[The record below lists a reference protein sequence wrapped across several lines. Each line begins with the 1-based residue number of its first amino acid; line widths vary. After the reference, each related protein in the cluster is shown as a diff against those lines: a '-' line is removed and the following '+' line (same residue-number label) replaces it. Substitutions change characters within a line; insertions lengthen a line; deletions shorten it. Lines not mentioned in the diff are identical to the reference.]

1 MGNQLT
7 TESVTLTPQDS
18 QEKQKKEQDQKRWHI
33 NNINGQSKI
42 EIVYDRNDKQ
52 QEYKE
57 VIYRCCS
64 KNDVKN
70 IHWKFHSP
78 NQTIPIFMRG
88 KRINLQP
95 LIKESIIITKHD
107 SQEKQKKEQDQK
119 PEEISVG
126 RDNQNKMKELSKQFP
141 SPNQTIP
148 NNVFQNLHRKPSS
161 NPTIPKILQWR
172 RVHLQ
177 SVKTMIK
184 QYKTESIANHN

>member
-88 KRINLQP
+88 KRVNLQP
-95 LIKESIIITKHD
+95 LNTVVNQSAKNQLTTESVTIIK
-107 SQEKQKKEQDQK
+107 QED
-119 PEEISVG
+119 ISVG

-161 NPTIPKILQWR
+161 DPTIPKILQWR